1 MAKMSDRMDL
11 IRRLW
16 QDARIAWALLW
27 EPRVP
32 TWTKLLL
39 PVLWVIYLLMPLDI
53 IPDVI
58 PILGELDDLVALMF
72 IIRMFIQMSP
82 PQVVQEIE
90 ERLNGKAQDVIDGTY
105 RVVDRD

>member
-1 MAKMSDRMDL
+1 MAKATSRVDI

-16 QDARIAWALLW
+16 QDARLAWALLR

-39 PVLWVIYLLMPLDI
+39 PALWLLYLIMPLDV

-58 PILGELDDLVALMF
+58 PVLGELDDLVVLMF
-72 IIRMFIQMSP
+72 IIRMFITMSP
-82 PQVVQEIE
+82 PQVVKEVE
-90 ERLNGKAQDVIDGTY
+90 ERLSGKGRKVVDGTY
-105 RVVDRD
+105 RVVDHD